1 MEKLTPRQREIFDMS
16 RNQDM
21 SHKEIAQKLG
31 ISLNTVQE
39 HISIALKTIRTYLDK
54 HAGPYV
60 NIVIF
65 LFLLK

>member
-1 MEKLTPRQREIFDMS
+1 
-16 RNQDM
+16 M